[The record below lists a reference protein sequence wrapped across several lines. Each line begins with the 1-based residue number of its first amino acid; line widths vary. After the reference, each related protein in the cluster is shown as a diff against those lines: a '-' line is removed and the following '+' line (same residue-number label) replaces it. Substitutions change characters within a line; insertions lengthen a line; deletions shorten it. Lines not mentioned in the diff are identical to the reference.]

1 MVMKKYYE
9 EPDFK
14 EIIFRV
20 NDVIMASGN
29 SVIDPTKEVYEWV
42 DDDDWKGGF
51 SGTLG

>member
-1 MVMKKYYE
+1 MKKYYE

-29 SVIDPTKEVYEWV
+29 TSEPWDLT
-42 DDDDWKGGF
+42 DDDKEW
-51 SGTLG
+51 SGDFNGMPGQG

>member
-1 MVMKKYYE
+1 MDMKKYYE

-29 SVIDPTKEVYEWV
+29 NASEPWDLT
-42 DDDDWKGGF
+42 DDDKDW
-51 SGTLG
+51 SGDFNGMPGQG